1 MKYRTLGRTGVRV
14 SNLCLGTMMFGT
26 WGNKDHDESIRVVH
40 RALDAGINMI
50 DTADLYSH
58 GEAET
63 IVGKALAGGRRDN
76 VVLASKFHNPMGD
89 DVNARG
95 NSRRWIVQAVE
106 NSLRRLQ
113 TDHLDLYQ
121 VHRPDPD
128 TDIEETLGALTD
140 LQRAGKI
147 RYFGTTTYP
156 AHELV
161 TAQWTSERRNFGR
174 FVTEQPPYSLFA
186 RGIEADVLPVAQQ
199 LALGVLV
206 WSPLG
211 GGWLS
216 GAYRKDS
223 PDFVSDRNK
232 LMPGLFDITAPHNA
246 GKLDAAEALALL
258 AEELGISLIHLAL
271 GFVLSHPA
279 VTAAIIGP
287 MNVDQLESQLADSD
301 LVLDHETLDRIDD
314 IVSPGRNMTERDAGY
329 LPPAIVQPS
338 LRRR

>member
-147 RYFGTTTYP
+147 HTSVQRRTPHTNSSPPNGPRNAEISAASSPSNLHTHCSHEESKPTFSPSHNNLHSESWSGVRSAGAGFPVHTEWAPRTLSATETSSCP
-156 AHELV
+156 ACSTSPHRA
-161 TAQWTSERRNFGR
+161 TRASWTPPKPSHSLPRNSASRSFI
-174 FVTEQPPYSLFA
+174 SHL
-186 RGIEADVLPVAQQ
+186 
-199 LALGVLV
+199 
-206 WSPLG
+206 
-211 GGWLS
+211 
-216 GAYRKDS
+216 DS
-223 PDFVSDRNK
+223 FCR
-232 LMPGLFDITAPHNA
+232 TR
-246 GKLDAAEALALL
+246 
-258 AEELGISLIHLAL
+258 
-271 GFVLSHPA
+271 
-279 VTAAIIGP
+279 
-287 MNVDQLESQLADSD
+287 Q
-301 LVLDHETLDRIDD
+301 
-314 IVSPGRNMTERDAGY
+314 
-329 LPPAIVQPS
+329 
-338 LRRR
+338 